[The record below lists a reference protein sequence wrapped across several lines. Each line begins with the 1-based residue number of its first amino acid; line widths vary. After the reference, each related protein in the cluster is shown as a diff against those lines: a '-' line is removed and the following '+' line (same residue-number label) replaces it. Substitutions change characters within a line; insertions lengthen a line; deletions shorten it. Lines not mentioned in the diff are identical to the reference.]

1 MASTKPVES
10 ALDLLGRRWAL
21 RLVWELR
28 RSTLAFSDLRERTG
42 ISPSVLSARL
52 RQLARAGVVER
63 DGGGRYRL
71 SGRGRELA
79 RVLYELNRW
88 AEQHH
93 QTARALARPRT
104 ILAGV
109 SSPELSVVCRSC
121 GEEVSPYVTECPY
134 CGTRIRKRAP
144 KLERHGDEL
153 TPRQSRRTRRRIARA
168 QRTDRLAERPYA
180 VLAAILIP

>member
-1 MASTKPVES
+1 MATTKPVES

-21 RLVWELR
+21 RIVWELR
-28 RSTLAFSDLRERTG
+28 RSTLAFSELRQRTG

-52 RQLARAGVVER
+52 GELVDAGVLER

-93 QTARALARPRT
+93 QTSGA
-104 ILAGV
+104 
-109 SSPELSVVCRSC
+109 
-121 GEEVSPYVTECPY
+121 
-134 CGTRIRKRAP
+134 
-144 KLERHGDEL
+144 
-153 TPRQSRRTRRRIARA
+153 
-168 QRTDRLAERPYA
+168 
-180 VLAAILIP
+180 